1 MLAQAVEHLIKNIVD
16 FPDDVSVKSHENAR
30 GELIRVRVNPEDI
43 GRVIGP
49 QRSHRQCDPH
59 RGAGTCRPQSARRH
73 HGCAQ
78 VNPSVERQQH
88 SDDPQQ
94 RELLRV
100 CRIGRAQ
107 GLKGEVTVQ
116 IFTDEPEYR
125 FAPDSVLYTRDG
137 SQEYV
142 VEYARTFKNRWIV
155 KFEGIDDRDASEAAN
170 GIELYGEA
178 DDPEDMLEEDAWYPK
193 DLVGL
198 EARLAEGNGLG
209 LPVTARS

>member
-1 MLAQAVEHLIKNIVD
+1 MQIV
-16 FPDDVSVKSHENAR
+16 
-30 GELIRVRVNPEDI
+30 
-43 GRVIGP
+43 
-49 QRSHRQCDPH
+49 
-59 RGAGTCRPQSARRH
+59 
-73 HGCAQ
+73 
-78 VNPSVERQQH
+78 
-88 SDDPQQ
+88 
-94 RELLRV
+94 
-100 CRIGRAQ
+100 
-107 GLKGEVTVQ
+107 
-116 IFTDEPEYR
+116 TDEPEYR

-209 LPVTARS
+209 LPAGQVIGKVVDVLDSAQTLLKIRLVSPVRDTVTGEVTESTALVPFVDELVPDIDLEEGYLTIDPPGGLIPGL

>member
-1 MLAQAVEHLIKNIVD
+1 M
-16 FPDDVSVKSHENAR
+16 
-30 GELIRVRVNPEDI
+30 
-43 GRVIGP
+43 
-49 QRSHRQCDPH
+49 
-59 RGAGTCRPQSARRH
+59 
-73 HGCAQ
+73 
-78 VNPSVERQQH
+78 NPSVERQQH
-88 SDDPQQ
+88 SDGPQQ

-107 GLKGEVTVQ
+107 GLKGEVTEQ
-116 IFTDEPEYR
+116 IFTDE
-125 FAPDSVLYTRDG
+125 
-137 SQEYV
+137 QEYV

-209 LPVTARS
+209 LPAGQVIGKVVDVLDSAQTLLKIRLVSPVRDTVTGEVTESTALVPFVDELVPDIDLEEGYLTIDPPGGLIPGL